1 MLEAI
6 VDIFVG
12 HFREYVALHQV
23 PVQARQK
30 CVMAIWAYVPCMR
43 LLEGRGS
50 CRQGVSPGHHAF
62 GQPVDI
68 GLTKPLVIETDGAI
82 EQADA
87 LKAAYSGAVQTD
99 LQVAHDPPDKAL
111 LLLGI
116 AARQVGLRALSGQ
129 FLSCRIKCVCG
140 GGLYAHRY
148 RPGSGFYNPSVYCP
162 DLWRLI
168 SHIRQIMQ
176 VGIDDLDPFR
186 MPAVIGL
193 APRLGVGEVG
203 RRKRSIEES
212 WQPDDAR

>member
-1 MLEAI
+1 MRMLEAI

-23 PVQARQK
+23 PVQACQK

-148 RPGSGFYNPSVYCP
+148 RPGSGFLQPVGVLSRSLAAHQPYTP
-162 DLWRLI
+162 DHAGR
-168 SHIRQIMQ
+168 HRRPRPVPDACGHRPRPTPGCRRGGQAEE
-176 VGIDDLDPFR
+176 VDRGE
-186 MPAVIGL
+186 L
-193 APRLGVGEVG
+193 A
-203 RRKRSIEES
+203 
-212 WQPDDAR
+212 A